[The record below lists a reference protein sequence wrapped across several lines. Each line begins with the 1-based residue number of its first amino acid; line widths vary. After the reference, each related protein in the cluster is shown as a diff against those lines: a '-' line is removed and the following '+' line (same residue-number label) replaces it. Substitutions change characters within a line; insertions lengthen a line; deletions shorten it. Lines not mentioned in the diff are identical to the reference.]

1 MMIKKKTKI
10 ISICSST
17 ILLGSLIL
25 AGWGIQ
31 HYRKKISTTTE
42 TTYHSSNFEEYDIH
56 SKFDET
62 ELNDYFIEYSLKDEC
77 LTCSINEDNF
87 TQKINLLTTKA
98 FSNITAF
105 KNDLGLL
112 KVYIDYYK
120 KDSSVETEIIWS
132 TSDNSYSNNTTDFFY
147 YDCFDLFVV

>member
-1 MMIKKKTKI
+1 MIKKRTKI
-10 ISICSST
+10 ISICCSI

-25 AGWGIQ
+25 VGWGIQ
-31 HYRKKISTTTE
+31 HYKKKISTSTG
-42 TTYHSSNFEEYDIH
+42 TTYHTSNFEEYDIH

-62 ELNDYFIEYSLKDEC
+62 ELNDYFMKYSLKDEY
-77 LTCSINEDNF
+77 LVYSINEDNF
-87 TQKINLLTTKA
+87 TQKINSIATKA

-120 KDSSVETEIIWS
+120 KDSLFETEIIWS
-132 TSDNSYSNNTTDFFY
+132 TSDNSYLENTSDFFY
-147 YDCFDLFVV
+147 YDCFDLFIE